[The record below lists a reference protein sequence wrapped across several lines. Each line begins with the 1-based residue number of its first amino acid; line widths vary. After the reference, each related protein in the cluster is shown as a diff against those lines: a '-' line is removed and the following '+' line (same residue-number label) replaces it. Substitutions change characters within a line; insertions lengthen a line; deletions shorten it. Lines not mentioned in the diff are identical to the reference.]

1 MLLLVNLYYGPRAI
15 YGSGD
20 FILTG
25 LTCEVSTAGGASGFR
40 PALFLPEKEASFH

>member
-1 MLLLVNLYYGPRAI
+1 MLLLVNLYCGPRTL
-15 YGSGD
+15 YRSGD
-20 FILTG
+20 FVLTG